1 MKNVL
6 GSRVFTQQDQHF
18 FADASGDW
26 NPIHIDPIY
35 ARRCLTGQA
44 VAHGAHVA
52 VWALDALARHL
63 AVEGAVFHLKVQ
75 FNEPVFLDKVV
86 DCYLAKVTAEE
97 HVLELCSGSN
107 MCFSITVAVLQED
120 ATPQTVETSDA
131 MLSKRLPAVRTMDE
145 VATLAGKWAVDSNVN
160 VLAAVYPH
168 LHKFWGA
175 PVAAMLAHCS
185 RMVGMECPGLHSLF
199 SELEFKL
206 TDGQPSGPSGFAY
219 KVTNLDKRFGLVRT
233 RVEGFGF
240 SGAVTAFIRP
250 PPRQQASYVE
260 VAAGA
265 NSKSFH
271 GQRALVV
278 GGSRGLGE
286 IAAKLL
292 AAGGADV
299 CLTYHRGEQEA
310 AHVVNEIRA
319 HDGAATATA
328 LDVTLPFSPDWL
340 APQGW
345 KPSHLYYLATPY
357 IFAGRRGE
365 FSQEL
370 LLQLMRC
377 YVTGFAEM
385 VAALADGGLQGVF
398 YPSSVALNE
407 LPTDMAEYCAAK
419 AAGET
424 LCQVLQKRY
433 PAVRFVYERLPR
445 LATDQTVSLM
455 PVKNADPLSIMRDIV
470 LRMSTPKSH

>member
-1 MKNVL
+1 MKNAL
-6 GSRVFTQQDQHF
+6 GSRVFTLQDQHF

-26 NPIHIDPIY
+26 NPIHVDPIY

-63 AVEGAVFHLKVQ
+63 AVEGAVSHLNMQFH
-75 FNEPVFLDKVV
+75 EPVFLDRVV
-86 DCYLAKVTAEE
+86 DCHSARVAAEE
-97 HVLELCSGSN
+97 HVLEVFSGSTL
-107 MCFSITVAVLQED
+107 CISINVAVLD
-120 ATPQTVETSDA
+120 GNATPRTVETGDTA
-131 MLSKRLPAVRTMDE
+131 LTKRPPAIRTVDE
-145 VATLAGKWAVDSNVN
+145 VATLAGTWGVDSNVN
-160 VLAAVYPH
+160 VLAVVYPH
-168 LHKFWGA
+168 LHNFWGA

-199 SELEFKL
+199 SELAFKL
-206 TDGQPSGPSGFAY
+206 TCEPPRISTGFAY
-219 KVTNLDKRFGLVRT
+219 KVTSLDKRFGLVRVQ
-233 RVEGFGF
+233 VEGFGF
-240 SGAVTAFIRP
+240 SGAATAFIRP

-260 VAAGA
+260 VALGTNPNAF
-265 NSKSFH
+265 KD
-271 GQRALVV
+271 QRALVV

-286 IAAKLL
+286 LVAKLL

-310 AHVVNEIRA
+310 ANLVSEIRA
-319 HDGAATATA
+319 HGGAVTATV
-328 LDVTLPFSPDWL
+328 LDVTIPFSPVWH

-345 KPSHLYYLATPY
+345 KPSHLYYLATPF

-365 FSQEL
+365 FLQEL

-377 YVTGFAEM
+377 YVTGFSEM
-385 VAALADGGLQGVF
+385 VAVLADGGLQGVF

-433 PAVRFVYERLPR
+433 PKVRFMYERLPR
-445 LATDQTVSLM
+445 LATDQTASPM
-455 PVKNADPLSIMRDIV
+455 PVQNADPLPIMRDIV
-470 LRMSTPKSH
+470 LRMSTPQSH

>member
-1 MKNVL
+1 MKNAL
-6 GSRVFTQQDQHF
+6 GSRVFTKQDQHL

-63 AVEGAVFHLKVQ
+63 AVEGAVNHLKVQ
-75 FNEPVFLDKVV
+75 FHEPVFLDRVV
-86 DCYLAKVTAEE
+86 DCYLTRVAAEE
-97 HVLELCSGSN
+97 NALEICSGSTL
-107 MCFSITVAVLQED
+107 CISITVAVLQGN
-120 ATPQTVETSDA
+120 ATPRTVETSGA
-131 MLSKRLPAVRTMDE
+131 ILSKRSPAIRTVDE
-145 VATLAGKWAVDSNVN
+145 VATLAGTWGVDSNVN
-160 VLAAVYPH
+160 VLVAVYPH
-168 LHKFWGA
+168 LYKFWGP
-175 PVAAMLAHCS
+175 PVATMLAHCS
-185 RMVGMECPGLHSLF
+185 RVVGMECPGLHSLF

-206 TDGQPSGPSGFAY
+206 TDEPPRISSGFAY
-219 KVTNLDKRFGLVRT
+219 MVTSLDKRFGLVRT
-233 RVEGFGF
+233 RVDGFRF

-260 VAAGA
+260 VASGV
-265 NSKSFH
+265 NPKGFQ

-286 IAAKLL
+286 LVAKLL

-299 CLTYHRGEQEA
+299 CLTYHRGEQDA
-310 AHVVNEIRA
+310 AKVVSEIRA
-319 HDGAATATA
+319 HGGEATAAA
-328 LDVTLPFSPDWL
+328 LDVTMPISPDWH

-345 KPSHLYYLATPY
+345 KPSHLYYLATPF

-370 LLQLMRC
+370 LLQLMKC

-385 VAALADGGLQGVF
+385 VAALADGGLQGFF

-407 LPTDMAEYCAAK
+407 LPTDMAEYCTAK

-433 PAVRFVYERLPR
+433 PSVRFMCERLPR
-445 LATDQTVSLM
+445 LATDQTASLM
-455 PVKNADPLSIMRDIV
+455 PVKNADPLPIMRDIV